1 MPPTTAGPV
10 ETGLKP
16 DRANRQPSLR
26 ARAFRAAAS
35 LSIANQFL
43 LAASVVVFALMGG
56 MGYFTAQQVEK
67 AALQAAG
74 AGGAARMQTIVAPL
88 VKRDTDGNFVWDDAF
103 RKDMER
109 LIGQGPE
116 GQRIA
121 NLKVWLAD
129 GTLIFSAR
137 ADGVGERVMF
147 PELAAALAGE
157 TTLSRT
163 TLEKHHYT
171 DAEKA
176 EAYLEIYAPLIV
188 DAAGLVLLAG
198 EVYLESAKLEA
209 SISRSRETAMVTAFL
224 VSVPMLSLLYL
235 IVRRGGRLI
244 DEQRRSLR
252 QSLKNAIALSRENNR
267 LRVVADQALLEA
279 GKLNERVLDQ
289 IGADLHDGSLQV
301 LTLVK
306 LKLSDLAAEE
316 RRETARKQS
325 LTKALDLLS
334 SVLEELRNFSAGLI
348 LPELE
353 SVTVHEAIDL
363 ARKRFLEI
371 TGCEAT
377 LIAESG
383 EALRLPHLSI
393 CLYRFVLEGLL
404 NGYRHAH
411 GNAQFVRFTVR
422 RERLYI
428 SVVDIGAPP
437 VLPTNKD
444 RNRARL
450 GRVSQKRRIQAF
462 GGRMRHLRRING
474 LVAIASL
481 PLERP

>member
-1 MPPTTAGPV
+1 MPTTAGPADA
-10 ETGLKP
+10 GLEP
-16 DRANRQPSLR
+16 ESRNLSLR
-26 ARAFRAAAS
+26 ARLFRAAAS

-74 AGGAARMQTIVAPL
+74 AGGAARMQTAVAPL
-88 VKRDTDGNFVWDDAF
+88 IKRDAEGNFVWDDAF
-103 RKDMER
+103 RKNMKM

-129 GTLIFSAR
+129 GTFVFSALS
-137 ADGVGERVMF
+137 DVVGEKVMF
-147 PELAAALAGE
+147 EELALALSGE
-157 TTLSRT
+157 ISMSRT

-171 DAEKA
+171 EVEKA
-176 EAYLEIYAPLIV
+176 KAYLEIYAPLIT
-188 DAAGLVLLAG
+188 DPSGKVLLAG
-198 EVYLESAKLEA
+198 EIYLESYKLEA
-209 SISRSRETAMVTAFL
+209 SIAQSRGIAMFAAFL
-224 VSVPMLSLLYL
+224 VSVPMLSLLYF
-235 IVRRGGRLI
+235 IVRRGSRLI

-252 QSLKNAIALSRENNR
+252 TGLKNAIALSRENNR
-267 LRVVADQALLEA
+267 LRIVADHALLEA
-279 GKLNERVLDQ
+279 GKLNEKVLDQ

-306 LKLSDLAAEE
+306 LKLSDLVAEE
-316 RRETARKQS
+316 TEETTRKQS
-325 LTKALDLLS
+325 LKKGVELVS

-353 SVTVHEAIDL
+353 NVTVHEAIDL
-363 ARKRFLEI
+363 AQKRFLEI
-371 TGCEAT
+371 TGCETT
-377 LIAESG
+377 LTKG
-383 EALRLPHLSI
+383 GDEALRLPHLSI

-404 NGYRHAH
+404 NGYRHAR
-411 GNAQFVRFTVR
+411 GNEQFVRYTVR
-422 RERLYI
+422 RARVYV
-428 SVVDIGAPP
+428 SVIDVGAPP
-437 VLPTNKD
+437 ALHTNKD

-462 GGRMRHLRRING
+462 GGRIRNLRRING
-474 LVAIASL
+474 SLTIASL